1 MKLRSSAGTLY
12 RLGLRKGPIERFKT
26 AYLMLDGVCTF
37 NCGYCTH
44 ASTVRNLTY
53 LSRVLWPEVED
64 SSFFLERLSQSDFE
78 RICVQVVSYPK
89 FQEDLFKLIERLRI
103 SNKAISVSVRATSLD
118 LVNELFERGVDRV
131 GIAIDVV
138 NEGLFR
144 KFRGGSLTELKRV
157 IETSA
162 HIYASKITTHII
174 VGLGESDRELFET
187 MVWLRNLNVETALFA
202 FTPLKGTPLEGHPRP
217 SLERYR
223 KIQLARFL
231 IYRGLEQLVEFEGET
246 IKSFKWLPPDS
257 HRAFMTSGCPDC
269 TRPYYNESPSG
280 PLYNAHSEELL
291 RAMSNSLEVIE

>member
-12 RLGLRKGPIERFKT
+12 RLGLRKGPMERFKT

-64 SSFFLERLSQSDFE
+64 LSFFLERLTQSDFE

-89 FQEDLFKLIERLRI
+89 FQEDLFKLIEWLKI
-103 SNKAISVSVRATSLD
+103 SNKAISVSVRATNLD
-118 LVNELFERGVDRV
+118 LVDELFERGIDRL

-144 KFRGGSLTELKRV
+144 KFRGGSLNELKRL
-157 IETSA
+157 IETSSQL
-162 HIYASKITTHII
+162 YAGKITTHII
-174 VGLGESDRELFET
+174 VGLGENDRELFET
-187 MVWLRNLNVETALFA
+187 MVWLRDIGVETALFA
-202 FTPLKGTPLEGHPRP
+202 FTPLRGTPLEKHPRP

-231 IYRGLEQLVEFEGET
+231 IYRGSERFIEFEGET

-257 HRAFMTSGCPDC
+257 HKAFMTSGCPDC

-291 RAMSNSLEVIE
+291 RAMSNSLEVIK